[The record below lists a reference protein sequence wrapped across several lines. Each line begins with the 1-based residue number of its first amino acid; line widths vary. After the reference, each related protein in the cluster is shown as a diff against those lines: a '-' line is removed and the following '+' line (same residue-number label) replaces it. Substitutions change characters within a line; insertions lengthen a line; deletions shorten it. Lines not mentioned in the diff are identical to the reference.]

1 MALKAHKF
9 NTGRQYTPEGQV
21 IVAWIHSEGKD
32 EFGAY
37 VVVRFFDM
45 SRNITGELN
54 TPLHFVSNDYI
65 MDLYDNGH
73 YKCVSYMPGVEE
85 EKAEALAL
93 TA

>member
-1 MALKAHKF
+1 MKAIKF

-21 IVAWIHSEGKD
+21 IVAWVHNEQTD
-32 EFGAY
+32 EWGTSY
-37 VVVRFFDM
+37 CVRFFDKT
-45 SRNITGELN
+45 RNITGEISFCHAFTEN
-54 TPLHFVSNDYI
+54 AI
-65 MDLYDNGH
+65 MAGYDAGN

>member
-1 MALKAHKF
+1 MKAIKF

-21 IVAWIHSEGKD
+21 IVAWVHSKTED
-32 EFGAY
+32 EFGDSY
-37 VVVRFFDM
+37 VIRFFDV
-45 SRNITGELN
+45 SRGITGEISWSPDFN
-54 TPLHFVSNDYI
+54 QVAV
-65 MDLYDNGH
+65 MRAYDVGS